1 MLLWMALACGK
12 SNINLDDFERL
23 DIFCDSEGEAYVT
36 EEIDGGAIGNSGRLE
51 AQLMSN
57 ADYPRELEHIANAT
71 YILENLDVGGGES
84 LGQASPLGEIETTRG
99 EGNWLMRIE
108 GPTGCVGEVTFEIVA
123 ATTLKMCIP
132 VTCEIE

>member
-1 MLLWMALACGK
+1 MLLWIALACGK
-12 SNINLDDFERL
+12 SNINVEDFDRL
-23 DIFCDSEGEAYVT
+23 DIFCDNADEAYET
-36 EEIDGGAIGNSGRLE
+36 EFVDGGAIGNSGRLE

-57 ADYPRELEHIANAT
+57 AEYPRELEHIANAT

-108 GPTGCVGEVTFEIVA
+108 GETGCAGEVTFEIVA
-123 ATTLKMCIP
+123 AQTLKMCIP
-132 VTCEIE
+132 VTCEN